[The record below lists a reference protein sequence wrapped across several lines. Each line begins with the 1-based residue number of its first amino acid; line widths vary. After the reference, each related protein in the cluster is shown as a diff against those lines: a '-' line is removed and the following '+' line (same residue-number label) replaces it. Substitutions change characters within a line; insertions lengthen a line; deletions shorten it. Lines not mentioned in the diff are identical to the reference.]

1 MRAPAARVPFDALVG
16 ITEQSE
22 SGGRDFAPGGGLL
35 TSPKGAQGRMQ
46 VMPGTQRDPG
56 FGVTP
61 ARSNHPDELARVGR
75 DYLAAMMRR
84 YRDPAKAWAAY
95 NAGPGR
101 LEAALQRGGDNWFG
115 LLPAETRA
123 YVQRNMGALQ
133 RSGG

>member
-1 MRAPAARVPFDALVG
+1 MRGKALRVPFDTLVG

-22 SGGRDFAPGGGLL
+22 SGGRDFNASGGLL
-35 TSPKGAQGRMQ
+35 TSPKGARGRMQ

-61 ARSNHPDELARVGR
+61 ARSDSADELARVGR
-75 DYLAAMMRR
+75 DYLAAMMKR
-84 YRDPAKAWAAY
+84 YGNPALAWAAY

-101 LEAALQRGGDNWFG
+101 VDQALQRGGDNWFG